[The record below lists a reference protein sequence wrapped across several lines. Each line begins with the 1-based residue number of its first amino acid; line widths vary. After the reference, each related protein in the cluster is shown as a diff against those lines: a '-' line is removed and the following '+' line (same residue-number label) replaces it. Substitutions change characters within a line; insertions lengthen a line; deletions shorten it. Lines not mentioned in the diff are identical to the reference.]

1 MIKDWGFQHVAG
13 PSLNL
18 RDMKVE
24 APKTPA
30 RQAAQT
36 FVAFVIIFLIYALAV
51 QVTEISLGRL
61 RSENSQTQLIGV
73 LRFLA
78 NPDLTN
84 PDLVDPLF
92 VETTEPF
99 SLTETTINTIN
110 LIIETIFMALLAT
123 TIGTVLAIPIS
134 FLAARNLML
143 EVTAPL
149 ASFMLALALL
159 PVGGGLGLLGAR
171 WMSRLAANFSQ
182 QTGPGLLVLVIAGAV
197 IWLLL
202 RFGPPIVSE
211 KRRPTGTVALAIGK
225 LVLIILLV
233 LFSLAALATLGE
245 RAGEWLTQALNAA
258 AIPLG
263 IFSLNFSF
271 LGNFVVVTSD
281 LISLMLPALTGSL
294 AAFVAVALGSRYGQ
308 EAVLRMAN
316 TPARVLTAVL
326 TFLGSFVVVYG
337 IGLALNWLY
346 QFDKPANWTTWPA
359 LILAGL
365 AAAGSLLVVP
375 KRPFA
380 IGAAIYT
387 ISRGIFN
394 VLRSIEP
401 LIMAIVFVVWVGLGP
416 FAGVMALTLHTIA
429 ALGKLF
435 SEQIEGIS
443 EGPIEAITSTG
454 ANRLQMI
461 VFGVIP
467 QIIPPYIAYTL
478 YRWDINVRMSTI
490 IGFVGG
496 GGIGFLLSQS
506 IRLLRYRDASV
517 MMLAIAIVVS
527 ALDYLSARV
536 RTRII

>member
-1 MIKDWGFQHVAG
+1 MKEKTVESPLKRAG
-13 PSLNL
+13 L
-18 RDMKVE
+18 
-24 APKTPA
+24 
-30 RQAAQT
+30 T
-36 FVAFVIIFLIYALAV
+36 FLAFIIIFLVYAFAV
-51 QVTEISLGRL
+51 QVTEINLDKM
-61 RSENSQTQLIGV
+61 RSENKQTQLIGV

-78 NPDLTN
+78 DPDITN
-84 PDLVDPLF
+84 PDLLDPLF
-92 VETTEPF
+92 VADSEPY
-99 SLTETTINTIN
+99 SLTEITINTLN
-110 LIIETIFMALLAT
+110 LIVETIFMALLAT
-123 TIGTVLAIPIS
+123 TIGTILAIPLS
-134 FLAARNLML
+134 FLAARNLMM

-171 WMSRLAANFSQ
+171 WMSNLAANFGQ
-182 QTGPGLLVLVIAGAV
+182 QTGLGILVLVVAV
-197 IWLLL
+197 AAAWLLL
-202 RFGPPIVSE
+202 RFGPPLLSE
-211 KRRPTGTVALAIGK
+211 KKRSRGEITLAVGQMAL
-225 LVLIILLV
+225 VILLG
-233 LFSLAALATLGE
+233 LFSLAVLATLGE
-245 RAGEWLTQALNAA
+245 RFGEWLTQVLDAA
-258 AIPLG
+258 AVPLG
-263 IFSLNFSF
+263 IFTLNLSF

-281 LISLMLPALTGSL
+281 LISLMLPAITSLL
-294 AAFVAVALGSRYGQ
+294 AAFVAVTFGSSYGQ
-308 EAVLRMAN
+308 ETILRIEG
-316 TPARVLTAVL
+316 TPARILTAVL
-326 TFLGSFVVVYG
+326 TFLGSFVLIYG
-337 IGLALNWLY
+337 IGAALNWLY
-346 QFDKPANWTTWPA
+346 QFDNPTNWTIWPA
-359 LILAGL
+359 LVLGGL
-365 AAAGSLLVVP
+365 AAVGSLFLAP

-394 VLRSIEP
+394 ILRSIEP
-401 LIMAIVFVVWVGLGP
+401 LIMAIVFVVWMGLGP

-454 ANRLQMI
+454 ANRLQTV

-527 ALDYLSARV
+527 ALDYVSARV